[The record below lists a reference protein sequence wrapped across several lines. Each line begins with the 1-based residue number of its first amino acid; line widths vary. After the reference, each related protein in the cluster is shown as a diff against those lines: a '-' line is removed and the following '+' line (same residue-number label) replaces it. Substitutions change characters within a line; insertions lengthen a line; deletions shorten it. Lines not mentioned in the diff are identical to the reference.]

1 MGNPQKTWAGSLQW
15 AWQIMARPL
24 ADTHGLF
31 EGKVKG
37 ENRDSKEKKRVNRK
51 KKKQPIKNKKTNKRQ
66 NTQKLSS
73 DYNTA

>member
-15 AWQIMARPL
+15 ALQIMARPL

-37 ENRDSKEKKRVNRK
+37 ENRDSKEKKKERIE